1 MQIESIVNIKL
12 FSHYF
17 QREKKVF
24 ERPKWPDQVNE
35 AVRKN
40 VKKLF

>member
-17 QREKKVF
+17 QREEKSLWKTEMTRSGQRGSEKKC
-24 ERPKWPDQVNE
+24 
-35 AVRKN
+35 
-40 VKKLF
+40 